1 MEMHLPVDDLELLSI
16 KEAVRVTAYTRDYL
30 TRLAREGKIAAAYLD
45 RQWYVSLPSLRAYAE
60 QAAIEQEVRKRQL
73 RLARQR
79 ERDYHALVEAVRAQQ
94 QLRAESLSRRA
105 SLSVVAVMGLGL
117 MVGLWGYQITGTG
130 PNFVASDFSGVQL
143 ASVGETTRLSRG
155 ADQSSH
161 SVTPLSHAEEGLL
174 LLPQQATSAA
184 PSAYFSDPV
193 AVELVGDQTY
203 VRLRDSSGSTTLR
216 RVPFV
221 TVPVEVAP
229 VGANTDASDPSY
241 ASP

>member
-1 MEMHLPVDDLELLSI
+1 MELHLPVDDLELLSI
-16 KEAVRVTAYTRDYL
+16 KEAVRVTEYTRDYL

-73 RLARQR
+73 SLARQR
-79 ERDYHALVEAVRAQQ
+79 ERDYHALVAAVRAQQ
-94 QLRAESLSRRA
+94 QQRAESFSRRA
-105 SLSVVAVMGLGL
+105 SWSVVAVMGLGL
-117 MVGLWGYQITGTG
+117 MVGLWGYQIAGSTL
-130 PNFVASDFSGVQL
+130 VAPGFSGAQL
-143 ASVGETTRLSRG
+143 ASVGEITRLSQG
-155 ADQSSH
+155 ADQSSR
-161 SVTPLSHAEEGLL
+161 SVMPLAYAEEGLL

-229 VGANTDASDPSY
+229 VGANTDASDHSY